1 MLIKGGQMENIKD
14 KIIVVTGATSG
25 IGRCLVKELD
35 QREANIAFCGR
46 SQEKMDSLLCEI
58 NYRKN
63 NCYHEVFDI
72 THYEHIVKF
81 MKNVDDKFGNI
92 DVLVNCAGV
101 NSAHSTIESM
111 KIEDLD
117 WMIKVNLIAPF
128 VFMREAFRKMKQKQN
143 GLIINILSTVCL
155 FSNER
160 VGAYTTS
167 KTGFDGLTKVFRK
180 EARKDGIRVCSV
192 YPGGVNTAFRANPR
206 EDYLTP
212 KNVVDALISIITTD
226 KNTAIDEIVLR
237 PFIET
242 NYP

>member
-1 MLIKGGQMENIKD
+1 VEDLKGKN
-14 KIIVVTGATSG
+14 IVVTGATSG

-46 SQEKMDSLLCEI
+46 SQEKMDALLREI
-58 NYRKN
+58 NHRKN
-63 NCYHEVFDI
+63 KCYYEVFDI
-72 THYEHIVKF
+72 AQYEHIARF
-81 MKNVDDKFGNI
+81 MKNVDDKFESI

-101 NSAHSTIESM
+101 NSAHSAVESI

-117 WMIKVNLIAPF
+117 WMIKVNLVAPF
-128 VFMREAFRKMKQKQN
+128 VFMREAFRKMKQKKK

-155 FSNER
+155 FSNEG
-160 VGAYTTS
+160 VGAYTAS

-226 KNTAIDEIVLR
+226 KNTAIDEMVLR